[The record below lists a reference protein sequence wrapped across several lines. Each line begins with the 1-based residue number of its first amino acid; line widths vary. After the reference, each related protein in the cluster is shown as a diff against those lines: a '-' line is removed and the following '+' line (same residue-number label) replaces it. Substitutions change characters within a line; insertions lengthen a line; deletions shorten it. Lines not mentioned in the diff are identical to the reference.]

1 MATLFFEGFDRAT
14 VLKKLDPNYWSTQ
27 YKNYPQYAFGGWTY
41 TNEALF
47 PNSFD
52 SYNTVYTYSS
62 VNNGVEPR
70 IVFNVDAYNPQIGG
84 ASFRNVY
91 PSLGQMPGFL
101 ALTNIPINDDFNL
114 EPITYLQIS
123 GFPEI
128 SGSKSYFGVRCLG
141 IETKHQDYWNEYF
154 PLGRFGPK
162 HPLLAFCSGNTTG
175 LILNIVAISGDH
187 NLLPLRTNDPANN
200 NDGRKISIG
209 LEVEQHG
216 SVSGV
221 FDLNI
226 GDTISDY
233 RITPIYCHGYN
244 NNPFDVRDIANI
256 PTNSNYKLL
265 TIATSAKDGG
275 FKTIMSRW
283 THFEFEID
291 HDNGVIKA
299 KIEGVD
305 ALVENKDIDINR
317 EDWDISIYISGF
329 KYDNIRFF
337 NRTHMSGI
345 VCQDNF
351 RSSYGQDI
359 RSYNGGQWTP
369 SIDAL
374 NASYY
379 YHGALTLY
387 DDITLIDS
395 AGPAPNYYVGY
406 DSKVLPLHPGRNGPN
421 PVLNKD
427 SNVADGLLQWDT
439 NAPSH
444 RKALTSLDKDVST
457 ISTSISG
464 AVNAIVYS
472 NINTSVNSDTNS
484 LWRTTFNDGIG
495 GIKVYNSARKNFLDA
510 SYVNVVREP
519 DPDAAFNPNLYIQ
532 AENNI
537 IRNYTKNPV
546 PINKFGNTSVSNVI
560 TLTNQSIDFTTPDSF
575 IYVETPNL
583 GSSSFTIESWV
594 YLPTT
599 GAMMLFDKYPINN
612 IRGYYLS
619 QGYDG
624 PSSAGHFYAFS
635 VHTSGV
641 DLNMGGT
648 TRFINRTLLFPTS
661 LTTGTWNHIAI
672 TRNTDQNIICY
683 LNGISG
689 TSYVVKEKYD
699 SGYWVNYPELSEFH
713 EPTGIYNKAL
723 KIPSVT
729 SIYNNLVVTSTY
741 SMNLGPAQGYPAI
754 YPTWYTNIGRNGY
767 IDQYRFILG
776 SSLYNS
782 NFTPNSSTRLK
793 RPDDYYV
800 EFGPVHESTRSLY
813 VVDQFYQMTNPAT
826 NQPWSSGDIV
836 SSGLILGV
844 KKL

>member
-47 PNSFD
+47 PNNGD

-62 VNNGVEPR
+62 VNNGIEPR
-70 IVFNVDAYNPQIGG
+70 ITFNQYINSFWGG
-84 ASFRNVY
+84 YFFSETY
-91 PSLGQMPGFL
+91 PALGQMPGFL
-101 ALTNIPINDDFNL
+101 ALTNIPINDQYNL
-114 EPITYLQIS
+114 EPITYLQMS

-128 SGSKSYFGVRCLG
+128 SGSKSYFGMRCLG
-141 IETKHQDYWNEYF
+141 IETKHQDYWGDVQ

-187 NLLPLRTNDPANN
+187 NLLPLRTNDPSNN
-200 NDGRKISIG
+200 NTGLKISMG
-209 LEVEQHG
+209 LEVEQFG

-233 RITPIYCHGYN
+233 RITPIYCDGHPAFNFYSPGTH
-244 NNPFDVRDIANI
+244 I
-256 PTNSNYKLL
+256 PTNSDYKLL
-265 TIATSAKDGG
+265 TIATSPRNGG
-275 FKTIMSRW
+275 LRTICSRW

-291 HDNGVIKA
+291 HDNGIIKA

-317 EDWDISIYISGF
+317 EDWDISINISGF
-329 KYDNIRFF
+329 KYNNIRLF
-337 NRTHMSGI
+337 NRTHLSGT
-345 VCQDNF
+345 VCGAQNEEFTDLK
-351 RSSYGQDI
+351 
-359 RSYNGGQWTP
+359 
-369 SIDAL
+369 AL
-374 NASYY
+374 NTSYY

-406 DSKVLPLHPGRNGPN
+406 DSKILPLHPGHIGAS
-421 PVLNKD
+421 PVLNKN

-457 ISTSISG
+457 ISTSTSG

-472 NINTSVNSDTNS
+472 NINTSVNLDGASS
-484 LWRTTFNDGIG
+484 WRVSFNDGIG

-510 SYVNVVREP
+510 SYINVVREP
-519 DPDAAFNPNLYIQ
+519 NPDVGFNPNLYIQ
-532 AENNI
+532 AENNVI
-537 IRNYTKNPV
+537 KNHSKDPKN
-546 PINKFGNTSVSNVI
+546 INRFGNTTVSNTVS
-560 TLTNQSIDFTTPDSF
+560 LTNQSIDFTNSDSF
-575 IYVETPNL
+575 IYVETPTL
-583 GSSSFTIESWV
+583 GSSPFTIESWV

-599 GAMMLFDKYPINN
+599 GAMMLFDTVPING
-612 IRGYYLS
+612 IRGPYFS
-619 QGYDG
+619 QGFTAD
-624 PSSAGHFYAFS
+624 PSWANNFYSFS

-641 DLNMGGT
+641 DLNMGGS
-648 TRFINRTLLFPTS
+648 TRFINRTLLFPIP
-661 LTTGTWNHIAI
+661 LVTGTWNHVAI
-672 TRNTDQNIICY
+672 TRNTDENIICY
-683 LNGISG
+683 LNGTSG
-689 TSYVVKEKYD
+689 TSYVVKEKY
-699 SGYWVNYPELSEFH
+699 SSNPYPWNQAQFDVDEFQ

-723 KIPSVT
+723 KIPAS
-729 SIYNNLVVTSTY
+729 SSPDNNLVVLWDQY
-741 SMNLGPAQGYPAI
+741 VIYGPEYGYPAI
-754 YPTWYTNIGRNGY
+754 YSTWYTNIGRNGY
-767 IDQYRFILG
+767 IDQYRFVLG